1 MLDHYQYISYYFNC
15 RDKNKAIKT
24 PLSQYKSK
32 NYEKEINT
40 VNPKTLEKSV
50 VFSKVQFG
58 MFKCSKASVLVVIDD
73 PFGA

>member
-1 MLDHYQYISYYFNC
+1 MRKKLIQLTQKLLEVFVSVFIC
-15 RDKNKAIKT
+15 
-24 PLSQYKSK
+24 
-32 NYEKEINT
+32 
-40 VNPKTLEKSV
+40 LEKSV